1 MTMKTKKIVIK
12 STSGFCPVDY
22 AYSDKLTIMP
32 NSIAY
37 EYKPYLEDDN
47 SLNAYKKWSYK
58 TTNSI
63 FSWAFEKIA
72 VTVDEILSRDQEA
85 IPKAEFNSMRWR
97 YEDYDTNAYYLHIIN
112 SVKIR
117 YYPGTRTL
125 YISGKIIL
133 LLADTRVLNLDDV
146 YGIDIERF
154 ISDVNNVLNRLFTRV
169 EIDIRDFTLS
179 RIDYC
184 FNVKTPMAGVPCLHG
199 EGI

>member
-1 MTMKTKKIVIK
+1 MQGNQVLVRLR
-12 STSGFCPVDY
+12 S
-22 AYSDKLTIMP
+22 
-32 NSIAY
+32 
-37 EYKPYLEDDN
+37 
-47 SLNAYKKWSYK
+47 
-58 TTNSI
+58 
-63 FSWAFEKIA
+63 
-72 VTVDEILSRDQEA
+72 QQQ
-85 IPKAEFNSMRWR
+85 
-97 YEDYDTNAYYLHIIN
+97 
-112 SVKIR
+112 

-184 FNVKTPMAGVPCLHG
+184 FSVKTPMAGVPCLHG